1 MYIPAQF
8 TLRILELQSVTVR
21 LESLKNNSQMYIKE
35 LKSRKMN
42 FPAWLLVLFT
52 ITAGMC
58 YGYSL
63 NILSSLVTNPE
74 KPSCFEPIPDV
85 DATIQSI
92 FYGVKFTI
100 FEVLFLLIGWLADT
114 IIGRQRAINLSLWSC
129 WCGILLQCISYCIQ
143 YGTCGLPTNIAK
155 YGISSVALLLLMLGT
170 VGLITN
176 IPAYGLDQLSDKPNT
191 HARAFLHW
199 IVWGFFFGIAIGLC
213 KRSSNDSEFVLIT
226 GFMTFLFISVVLC
239 LHACFYN
246 YYELVGT
253 QKNNPYKIV
262 YDVLMYALYHKS
274 PENRSAFTYW
284 ENEIPSRV
292 DLGKSKYGG
301 PFSEEDV
308 ENVKTFWRI
317 VAVILSTFG
326 LFIPYYHVITDGV
339 VSYINTFEGATT
351 ALNGHGSFA
360 LWLGLDSQ
368 IILLVPLFELVI
380 IPLFPKI
387 EYFILKALRAIGV
400 SYILILIALL
410 CMIVLELVGHSVT
423 PGDVVCATSL
433 PSTRDDHVQ
442 ISFLYYSIPLVF
454 SGLTAA
460 LSQLYILEFIISQ
473 APANMS
479 GMIIGIFFSVR
490 TLYVTIGQMFIFWK
504 ISGHVSCSF
513 WVLLIQIGICIIG
526 MIIYMYV
533 ARWYRRRRK
542 DEDYEVH
549 AVVKATYDHIFESRQ
564 EEQYPESTYTIIDVN

>member
-1 MYIPAQF
+1 
-8 TLRILELQSVTVR
+8 
-21 LESLKNNSQMYIKE
+21 MYIKE

-42 FPAWLLVLFT
+42 LPAWLLVLFV
-52 ITAGMC
+52 IVAKSC
-58 YGYSL
+58 FVFCI
-63 NILSSLVTNPE
+63 NIISSLVTNPE
-74 KPSCFEPIPDV
+74 KSSCFEAIPDV
-85 DATIQSI
+85 NAIIQDIFIGVTLTI
-92 FYGVKFTI
+92 
-100 FEVLFLLIGWLADT
+100 VLALFPVIGWLTDT
-114 IIGRQRAINLSLWSC
+114 IIGRERAINLSLWSC

-155 YGISSVALLLLMLGT
+155 YGISSVALLLVTIGS

-176 IPAYGLDQLSDKPNT
+176 IPAYGLDQLRDKPNT
-191 HARAFLHW
+191 HARAFVHW
-199 IVWGFFFGIAIGLC
+199 IVWGYVLGKAIGTE
-213 KRSSNDSEFVLIT
+213 SSNDFKFLLIT
-226 GFMTFLFISVVLC
+226 GIMTFLFISVALC
-239 LHACFYN
+239 LHVCFYN

-262 YDVLMYALYHKS
+262 YNVLKYALYHKS

-317 VAVILSTFG
+317 VAVLLSTFG
-326 LFIPYYHVITDGV
+326 LFIPYYHVAIDVTR
-339 VSYINTFEGATT
+339 YINTFEGATT
-351 ALNGHGSFA
+351 ALNGHGSTA
-360 LWLGLDSQ
+360 LWLGLESQ
-368 IILLVPLFELVI
+368 IIILVPLFELVI

-410 CMIVLELVGHSVT
+410 CMIVLELVGHFVT

-433 PSTRDDHVQ
+433 PSTGDDLVQ
-442 ISFLYYSIPLVF
+442 ISYLYYSIPLVF
-454 SGLTAA
+454 SGLAVA

-479 GMIIGIFFSVR
+479 GMIVGTFYSIRNLYINIGGIFIYWNIHGPGR
-490 TLYVTIGQMFIFWK
+490 I
-504 ISGHVSCSF
+504 SCSF
-513 WVLLIQIGICIIG
+513 WVLLIQVVICIIG

-549 AVVKATYDHIFESRQ
+549 AVIKATYDRIFESRQ
-564 EEQYPESTYTIIDVN
+564 EEQYPESTYTVIDVN